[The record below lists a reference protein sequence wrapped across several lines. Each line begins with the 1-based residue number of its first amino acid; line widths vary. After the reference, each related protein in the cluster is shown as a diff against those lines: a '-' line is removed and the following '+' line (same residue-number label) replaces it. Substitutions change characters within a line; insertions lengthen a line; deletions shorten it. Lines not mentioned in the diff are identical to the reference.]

1 METEHAVLLILKL
14 LSVCDSLAA
23 RERARELH
31 VLNLGEGTGPRKTF
45 DSKECY
51 KNFAGFLVLE
61 KNMYVLFDS
70 WD

>member
-1 METEHAVLLILKL
+1 MEPEHAVLLILKL
-14 LSVCDSLAA
+14 PSVCDSLAE

-51 KNFAGFLVLE
+51 KNYAGF
-61 KNMYVLFDS
+61 
-70 WD
+70 